1 MNTLI
6 SELKQFKNY
15 LDAISVFD
23 LLDNKKPPKVVFT
36 TQRDNRVDDRIC
48 LQLSGIAFAIDD
60 PLRPIIPDDTHPNC
74 RCYYVDQ
81 QTGQVVTDISSK
93 RDVKKRD
100 DLTDRQRKN
109 WNRKDKQKLTQKKMD
124 LIVDVMEQNEEWQS
138 KSKNFEPS
146 DDTGIRPLDYGLDDE
161 EKEYEWIK
169 KFTQKKNKKA
179 SLELVRKWLN
189 QL

>member
-1 MNTLI
+1 MLTQKKLLAI
-6 SELKQFKNY
+6 KN
-15 LDAISVFD
+15 AVSVFD
-23 LLDNKKPPKVVFT
+23 LLDQEKQPKVVFT
-36 TQRDNRVDDRIC
+36 TQRDNRVDDKIC
-48 LQLSGIAFAIDD
+48 LQLAGIAFKIDD
-60 PLRPIIPDDTHPNC
+60 PLRPVIPDDTHPNC

-81 QTGQVVTDISSK
+81 LTGQVVTDISSK

-100 DLTDRQRKN
+100 QLTDRQRKN
-109 WNRKDKQKLTQKKMD
+109 WNKKDKRKLTQKKMD
-124 LIVDVMEQNEEWQS
+124 LIVEVMEQNEEWQS

-161 EKEYEWIK
+161 EKKYEWIK
-169 KFTQKKNKKA
+169 KFTKQKNKKA